1 VVIGETDALLVE
13 CKWSSKPVGND
24 ILVNLERKASLLLPE
39 LGDRRI
45 YFAFCSRSGYTRQLI
60 EVAQERKDVLL
71 FDLPSIVR

>member
-24 ILVNLERKASLLLPE
+24 ILVNLERKASMTLPE
-39 LGDRRI
+39 LGSRRI
-45 YFAFCSRSGYTRQLI
+45 SFALCSRAGYTRQVT
-60 EVAQERKDVLL
+60 EVAKERKDVLL